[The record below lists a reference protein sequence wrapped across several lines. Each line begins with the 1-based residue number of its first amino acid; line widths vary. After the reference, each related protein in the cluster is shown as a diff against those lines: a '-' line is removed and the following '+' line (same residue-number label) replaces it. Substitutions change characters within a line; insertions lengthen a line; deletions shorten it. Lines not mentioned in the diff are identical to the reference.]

1 MGACP
6 TRNGRIRIRLCCHK
20 FRVAFVEAFSGGAT
34 SGPSGTHQNGFYSVY
49 IYKTLRE
56 WAISS
61 IPDARIKLV
70 CWPPRLPST
79 QKGAQRS
86 NLIYDRRGEAPTF
99 DLSRRW
105 RRRNHRLRER
115 SRTQAA
121 LLLID
126 YQFFEDEGDC
136 YCNPFRCVCGS
147 AIGVLQSYH
156 GNDAEG
162 RMRHRRAGTSAASA
176 RCADASSSGA
186 FALEGAAATGPA
198 ASTAAGAHAVPR
210 RLGK

>member
-147 AIGVLQSYH
+147 ATGVPQSSRRWRGGVLCVV
-156 GNDAEG
+156 DAQVQVLRLLDV
-162 RMRHRRAGTSAASA
+162 RMPPRVGHLLWKARRRRALLL
-176 RCADASSSGA
+176 R
-186 FALEGAAATGPA
+186 LLL
-198 ASTAAGAHAVPR
+198 VPMLP
-210 RLGK
+210 LGYG